1 MTTKEYNEC
10 VSEHADGLFRFV
22 IKNLNDKLETENIV
36 QNTFKKLWVRIE
48 HIDFKTVKAYLYKIA
63 YHEMIDATRRSNR
76 FLTLDNA
83 SSVISDQKDY
93 DNLMDYVNKA
103 LHELPK
109 QQKSVVLLR
118 DFEGYDYRSIGKIM
132 DMTESQVKVNIHRA
146 RKKIKAYIS
155 KLELM
160 IL

>member
-10 VSEHADGLFRFV
+10 VNKHADALFRFV
-22 IKNLNDKLETENIV
+22 IKNLNDEFEAENIV
-36 QNTFKKLWVRIE
+36 QNTFEKLWVRIE
-48 HIDFKTVKAYLYKIA
+48 HIEFKTVKAYLYKIA
-63 YHEMIDATRRSNR
+63 YHEMIDVTRRNKR
-76 FLTLDNA
+76 FINLENA
-83 SSVISDQKDY
+83 SSVMSDEKEY
-93 DNLMDYVNKA
+93 NNMMDYVNKA

-109 QQKSVVLLR
+109 QQKSVLLLR

-132 DMTESQVKVNIHRA
+132 GMTESQVKVNIHRA

-155 KLELM
+155 RLELM

>member
-1 MTTKEYNEC
+1 M
-10 VSEHADGLFRFV
+10 
-22 IKNLNDKLETENIV
+22 
-36 QNTFKKLWVRIE
+36 
-48 HIDFKTVKAYLYKIA
+48 
-63 YHEMIDATRRSNR
+63 
-76 FLTLDNA
+76 
-83 SSVISDQKDY
+83 
-93 DNLMDYVNKA
+93 
-103 LHELPK
+103 
-109 QQKSVVLLR
+109 VLLR

>member
-1 MTTKEYNEC
+1 
-10 VSEHADGLFRFV
+10 
-22 IKNLNDKLETENIV
+22 
-36 QNTFKKLWVRIE
+36 
-48 HIDFKTVKAYLYKIA
+48 
-63 YHEMIDATRRSNR
+63 MIDVTRRNKR
-76 FLTLDNA
+76 FINLENA
-83 SSVISDQKDY
+83 SSVMSDEKEY
-93 DNLMDYVNKA
+93 NNMMDYVNKA

-132 DMTESQVKVNIHRA
+132 GMTESQVKVNIHRA

-155 KLELM
+155 RLELM